1 MYFGGIVFA
10 RGDHEENSPLQS
22 MRIECYASDNNMA
35 AWRRSVIINEISS
48 AEEQAG
54 DESWNEDEPFDENI
68 PLAGYGYEREQG
80 EEEASDAES
89 EISKSS
95 NSESNRAKKKKVGR
109 KSSWKEADITD
120 MVDIVCNSDYY
131 KKRIIFTNSKN
142 SRNNE
147 VYSKLLK
154 DMQERFQLRG
164 HEVRFTVE
172 QVRNKLKKL
181 ISECKKVAL
190 TVKTATGVNRFQEEK
205 NYGPWFPMLFALVK
219 TRDSCQPER
228 AVEPTAGSEDV
239 NEESRASP
247 APSVED
253 SEEST
258 GNGSSDGRKL
268 FVPVKNRGKKRKG
281 VALSAVECM
290 EKLLERDPTKDLLEF
305 YREENEK
312 ARRHELQLMQIIM
325 SSQQP
330 AESVQSSTQ
339 GSYQP
344 YGYMSVPLQH
354 AYGYMESGGMHQVQG
369 GSASSVANNNS
380 QTFFNL

>member
-1 MYFGGIVFA
+1 
-10 RGDHEENSPLQS
+10 
-22 MRIECYASDNNMA
+22 MA
-35 AWRRSVIINEISS
+35 AWRRSVHVNEISS

-68 PLAGYGYEREQG
+68 PLAGYECGRENG
-80 EEEASDAES
+80 EEAASDAES
-89 EISKSS
+89 EISKST
-95 NSESNRAKKKKVGR
+95 NSGSNRAKKKKVGR
-109 KSSWKEADITD
+109 KSSWKEDDITD

-154 DMQERFQLRG
+154 DMQERFEARG

-219 TRDSCQPER
+219 SRDSCQPER
-228 AVEPTAGSEDV
+228 AVEPTDGSSENV

-247 APSVED
+247 ASVQD
-253 SEEST
+253 SDEST

-268 FVPVKNRGKKRKG
+268 FVPVKNRGKKRKE
-281 VALSAVECM
+281 VASSAVECM
-290 EKLLERDPTKDLLEF
+290 ENLLERDPTKDLLEF

-312 ARRHELQLMQIIM
+312 ARRHELQLMKMIM
-325 SSQQP
+325 SSQPP
-330 AESVQSSTQ
+330 AQSVQCSTQ

-344 YGYMSVPLQH
+344 YGYMSVPPQH

-369 GSASSVANNNS
+369 GTASSVANNNS
-380 QTFFNL
+380 QTFFDL

>member
-1 MYFGGIVFA
+1 MSIE
-10 RGDHEENSPLQS
+10 RGS
-22 MRIECYASDNNMA
+22 
-35 AWRRSVIINEISS
+35 
-48 AEEQAG
+48 
-54 DESWNEDEPFDENI
+54 
-68 PLAGYGYEREQG
+68 
-80 EEEASDAES
+80 
-89 EISKSS
+89 
-95 NSESNRAKKKKVGR
+95 
-109 KSSWKEADITD
+109 T
-120 MVDIVCNSDYY
+120 
-131 KKRIIFTNSKN
+131 
-142 SRNNE
+142 

-154 DMQERFQLRG
+154 DMHERFEAHG

-181 ISECKKVAL
+181 ISECKTVAL
-190 TVKTATGVNRFQEEK
+190 TVKTATGVKRFQEDK

-228 AVEPTAGSEDV
+228 AVEPTDGSSEDV

-247 APSVED
+247 ASVED
-253 SEEST
+253 SEKST
-258 GNGSSDGRKL
+258 GNGLSDGKKL
-268 FVPVKNRGKKRKG
+268 FVPVKNRGEKRKE
-281 VALSAVECM
+281 VASSAVECM

-344 YGYMSVPLQH
+344 YGYMAVPPQH
-354 AYGYMESGGMHQVQG
+354 AYGFVESGGMHQVQG
-369 GSASSVANNNS
+369 GNASSAANNNS
-380 QTFFNL
+380 QTFFSF